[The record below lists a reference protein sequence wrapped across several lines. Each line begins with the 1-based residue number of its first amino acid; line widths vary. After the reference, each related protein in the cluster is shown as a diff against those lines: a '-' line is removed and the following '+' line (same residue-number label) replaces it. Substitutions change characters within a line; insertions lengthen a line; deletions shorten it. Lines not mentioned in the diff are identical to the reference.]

1 MTPSATNRNY
11 YNDFLA
17 ERKKLQVYENSMA
30 TWRMGQG
37 NRSLRPWEHSPSLLE
52 EDEHIDAYIAD
63 TASEWIRQYTDER
76 PFYLQ
81 VALIGPH
88 PPFDA
93 PARYRDMF
101 DPENMSL
108 AIMEP
113 PSEPISPQVK
123 RMLERRGLLNMTKSQ
138 CRIMTSHY
146 YAKVAFEDDAI
157 GRVVQALAE
166 TGLMDDTWIVYTSDH
181 GEMLGDHRLC
191 QKVVFYEGALGIPL
205 IIRPPGGTEPWVA
218 SGLTDH
224 YDIVDTLLDIANGAP
239 LGTDHGS
246 SLIQKIEAGQ
256 EAHDAQQGKEVVF
269 SEVNLYSMARTG
281 RYKMTINSLT
291 REPLEL
297 YDMENDPNELRN
309 LVNEPR
315 LANMRSQFL
324 NEHYNQL
331 LANVN
336 EAQLKVFEAGGIPTA
351 IHQDYPAY

>member
-81 VALIGPH
+81 VALIGPQ

-113 PSEPISPQVK
+113 PAEPISPQVK

-191 QKVVFYEGALGIPL
+191 QKVVFL
-205 IIRPPGGTEPWVA
+205 RVR
-218 SGLTDH
+218 SG
-224 YDIVDTLLDIANGAP
+224 
-239 LGTDHGS
+239 
-246 SLIQKIEAGQ
+246 
-256 EAHDAQQGKEVVF
+256 
-269 SEVNLYSMARTG
+269 
-281 RYKMTINSLT
+281 
-291 REPLEL
+291 
-297 YDMENDPNELRN
+297 
-309 LVNEPR
+309 
-315 LANMRSQFL
+315 FL
-324 NEHYNQL
+324 
-331 LANVN
+331 
-336 EAQLKVFEAGGIPTA
+336 
-351 IHQDYPAY
+351 

>member
-1 MTPSATNRNY
+1 
-11 YNDFLA
+11 
-17 ERKKLQVYENSMA
+17 
-30 TWRMGQG
+30 
-37 NRSLRPWEHSPSLLE
+37 
-52 EDEHIDAYIAD
+52 
-63 TASEWIRQYTDER
+63 
-76 PFYLQ
+76 
-81 VALIGPH
+81 
-88 PPFDA
+88 
-93 PARYRDMF
+93 
-101 DPENMSL
+101 MS
-108 AIMEP
+108 
-113 PSEPISPQVK
+113 K
-123 RMLERRGLLNMTKSQ
+123 G
-138 CRIMTSHY
+138 C
-146 YAKVAFEDDAI
+146 
-157 GRVVQALAE
+157 
-166 TGLMDDTWIVYTSDH
+166 
-181 GEMLGDHRLC
+181 
-191 QKVVFYEGALGIPL
+191 VFEGALGIPL

-224 YDIVDTLLDIANGAP
+224 YDIVDTLLDAANGAP
-239 LGTDHGS
+239 LETDHGS

-269 SEVNLYSMARTG
+269 SEVNLYSMAHTG